1 MTKVYLDI
9 GMDPSTVV
17 WASARLAPVQIVT
30 WGHPSTTGLS
40 SIDYYLSSEYFH
52 YYPMSSDPMLTPFS
66 DESGDD
72 DSKQTI
78 VPQDFFAEQLVQFHS
93 LNFLF
98 QKPMNFDFTAVFGKN
113 KDYKQLLV
121 ERNKEF
127 HQMIGK
133 YLKAQQKIKE
143 TKGKEALLQLNREK
157 LKNNFLTPT
166 QDNNDKTKVETGK
179 VFYILCPQ
187 YLPKFHPNFDHILTE
202 ILLLNDWK
210 SFFGITH
217 DDNNNHNNPAEPAP
231 KVKLLLLNDADKKLM
246 WKRTLMNRWSQEL
259 SDRILSSS
267 SSSDSDIP
275 VVQIKKFLDEFL
287 VWLPSLSPEE
297 YLLMN
302 ALGDMMIDPFPFGGG
317 VTTLESF
324 YMCTPVITLPDQQNV
339 PQLTSGMLLTLAERG
354 MDDPTRR
361 KEFLKQLVV
370 HSQEEYLENIKELIE
385 LDNNP
390 KMNSVEKRN
399 TTGEGLSSLRKTICD
414 VHELFYWDLLNENE
428 EEYRP
433 FLSDLFLRESVE
445 EWNSFFQKISAK

>member
-1 MTKVYLDI
+1 
-9 GMDPSTVV
+9 MDPSTIV
-17 WASARLAPVQIVT
+17 WASARLAPIQMVT

-52 YYPMSSDPMLTPFS
+52 YYPMSSGDPQLTPFS
-66 DESGDD
+66 DESDD
-72 DSKQTI
+72 DSKKTI
-78 VPQDFFAEQLVQFHS
+78 VPQDFFAEQLVQFRS

-98 QKPMNFDFTAVFGKN
+98 QKPMNFDFTAIFGKN

-133 YLKAQQKIKE
+133 YLKAQNKIKE
-143 TKGKEALLQLNREK
+143 TKVKEVLIQLNREK
-157 LKNNFLTPT
+157 LKNNFLSST
-166 QDNNDKTKVETGK
+166 QDNNEKTKVETGK

-202 ILLLNDWK
+202 ILLLNDWQ

-217 DDNNNHNNPAEPAP
+217 DKNNNNNNPAEPAP

-246 WKRTLMNRWSQEL
+246 WQRTLMNRWSQEL
-259 SDRILSSS
+259 SDRILSSLS
-267 SSSDSDIP
+267 SSSESDIP
-275 VVQIKKFLDEFL
+275 MAQIKKFLNEFL

-324 YMCTPVITLPDQQNV
+324 YLCTPVITLPDQQNV

-354 MDDPTRR
+354 IADPTKR
-361 KEFLKQLVV
+361 KGFLKHLIV
-370 HSQEEYLENIKELIE
+370 HSQEEYLDNIKELIE
-385 LDNNP
+385 LENDS
-390 KMNSVEKRN
+390 KMNSGSTEV
-399 TTGEGLSSLRKTICD
+399 GLGSLRKTICD
-414 VHELFYWDLLNENE
+414 VNELFYWELLNENE

-445 EWNSFFQKISAK
+445 EWNLFFQKISANNN